1 MNKTF
6 QTITTILIIVLLFL
20 LMWVFISYYTSPVEI
35 KETNK
40 NINSNVPSPNVQV
53 PVNNSSIISDVSSDL
68 LVDNETTT
76 PPSQTV
82 TEIIKDTNMEGS
94 VIISSDPNISNSE
107 KQQVLNEIDE
117 ALSELLVVVDSVTT
131 VDETRLGI
139 EEEVEVQP

>member
-68 LVDNETTT
+68 LVDNETIT

>member
-6 QTITTILIIVLLFL
+6 QTITSILIIVLLFL

-40 NINSNVPSPNVQV
+40 NINANVPAPDVQV
-53 PVNNSSIISDVSSDL
+53 PVNNDSIIQDVSSNL
-68 LVDNETTT
+68 LANNETIT